1 MMGRN
6 RMVKRAWL
14 FALLLAVA
22 QPQQAGAWGASG
34 HAIVAEIAQR
44 RLEPAVLKKIRVLL
58 GGGRSLASIAN
69 WADTI
74 ALTRP
79 ETRNWHFVNIPVGA
93 TGYDPARDCGD
104 TPSGDCIVNAI
115 ARSRA
120 TLANVR
126 APRLKRAEALKF
138 LVHLVG
144 DIHQPLHCAE
154 RDHDAGANTLIV
166 TFLGNRTSLHLLW
179 DVGLIEKRTYD
190 WGELADRIEQDWIA
204 TRKVVELAR
213 GGPADWA
220 WQTHRAAVE
229 VAYALPEDLQLAQP
243 YFDRSF
249 PTVERQLALAGVR
262 LARLLNE
269 ALR

>member
-1 MMGRN
+1 MA
-6 RMVKRAWL
+6 KREWL

-44 RLEPAVLKKIRVLL
+44 RLEPAVLRKIKVLL
-58 GGGRSLASIAN
+58 GGEHSLASIAN
-69 WADTI
+69 WADTV

-93 TGYDPARDCGD
+93 TGYDPARDCRE
-104 TPSGDCIVNAI
+104 TPNGDCIVEAI

-120 TLANVR
+120 TLADVR
-126 APRLKRAEALKF
+126 APKRARAEALKF
-138 LVHLVG
+138 LVHLVA

-154 RDHDAGANTLIV
+154 RDHDAGASTLIV
-166 TFLGNRTSLHLLW
+166 TFFGNRTSLHLLW

-190 WGELADRIEQDWIA
+190 WGELTDRIEQNWIA
-204 TRKVVELAR
+204 TRNVVELAR

-220 WQTHRAAVE
+220 WQAHQEAVN
-229 VAYALPEDLQLAQP
+229 VAYVLPEDLQLAQP
-243 YFDRSF
+243 YYERSF
-249 PTVERQLALAGVR
+249 LTVERQLALAGIR

-269 ALR
+269 TLR